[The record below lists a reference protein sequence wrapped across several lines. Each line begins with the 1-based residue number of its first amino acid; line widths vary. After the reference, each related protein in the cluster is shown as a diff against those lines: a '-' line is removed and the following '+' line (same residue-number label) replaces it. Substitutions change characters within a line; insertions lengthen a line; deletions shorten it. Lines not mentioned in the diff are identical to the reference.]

1 MGLEDG
7 QIKDNQIRRS
17 TANHISMSNARLN
30 NKYAFVSGVASQP
43 FVQVDLGPARKQVTA
58 VAVQGRDRGRVPW
71 TFYVKHMRD
80 LPQWSNYAENGVVR
94 VRYFL
99 KTKKKTI

>member
-1 MGLEDG
+1 
-7 QIKDNQIRRS
+7 
-17 TANHISMSNARLN
+17 MSNARLN

-58 VAVQGRDRGRVPW
+58 VAVQRRDRGRVPW

-99 KTKKKTI
+99 KTKKKPFEANEPL